1 MFDTICE
8 HIKYSYN
15 EGAIRP
21 AITIFRKRQQGLHDM
36 RVWNQLMIAFAGYSL
51 EGVTKEN
58 QFSGDETTSKKIG
71 DQSNVVFTR
80 VSMIDNPFFDNC
92 GNYIEICFDRAY
104 LLHYK
109 FCQRLG
115 WKETDGHFEHLPM
128 VLSDDGEPKLY
139 ELPKDLISN
148 VKIVHPRYV

>member
-1 MFDTICE
+1 MFEAICE

-80 VSMIDNPFFDNC
+80 VSMLDELFFDKVSHVKCVNH
-92 GNYIEICFDRAY
+92 IKI
-104 LLHYK
+104 LLK
-109 FCQRLG
+109 PNLFMTL
-115 WKETDGHFEHLPM
+115 K
-128 VLSDDGEPKLY
+128 VLSTTWVERNGW
-139 ELPKDLISN
+139 SF
-148 VKIVHPRYV
+148 

>member
-1 MFDTICE
+1 MFDAICE

-80 VSMIDNPFFDNC
+80 VSMIDNPFFDNEMFIA
-92 GNYIEICFDRAY
+92 NIF
-104 LLHYK
+104 K
-109 FCQRLG
+109 
-115 WKETDGHFEHLPM
+115 
-128 VLSDDGEPKLY
+128 
-139 ELPKDLISN
+139 
-148 VKIVHPRYV
+148 